1 MPFQLSLF
9 SLLTTHSLNITL
21 TLTLYFI
28 IRLVLLSI
36 SLTLS
41 NQITSD
47 RITSP
52 YRRRPLSIS
61 LSVSLEIRD
70 SSYQHITQTSFESQE
85 IIINTLDQTIQIT
98 PYKPMQTKTPPS
110 PMGHLSLHTS
120 FSSSPPN
127 SASYAR
133 SDCSTVSP
141 LSSTT
146 TSPASSPTSPFRRL
160 CRPAWFPASDNKIDT
175 SLITTTGTEEKA
187 RSRSRSQ
194 SQASF
199 RLNLNHHLNALR
211 RPSSSLLFLLRRR
224 PSKIDLALSEE
235 RTRCDEDA
243 VERKGVGLLEPRPV
257 DPAPAPVPDMSIGGE
272 GGLGSRSS
280 MQSLS
285 AGVLSPVPSTSLP
298 AQPRFV
304 MGGIEEILAGEA

>member
-1 MPFQLSLF
+1 M
-9 SLLTTHSLNITL
+9 
-21 TLTLYFI
+21 
-28 IRLVLLSI
+28 VLLSLSHFI
-36 SLTLS
+36 ESDYFRSHRDPVHSL
-41 NQITSD
+41 
-47 RITSP
+47 
-52 YRRRPLSIS
+52 IS
-61 LSVSLEIRD
+61 LSVSLDIRD
-70 SSYQHITQTSFESQE
+70 SSYQHITTQTNLESQE
-85 IIINTLDQTIQIT
+85 INTPAYPTYHPDNTT
-98 PYKPMQTKTPPS
+98 HKSMQTKTPPS

-175 SLITTTGTEEKA
+175 SLITTTGTEEKE
-187 RSRSRSQ
+187 RSQSRSRSQ

-257 DPAPAPVPDMSIGGE
+257 DPAPAPALVPDVSISGE
-272 GGLGSRSS
+272 RGLGSRSS

-285 AGVLSPVPSTSLP
+285 AGVLSPVSPTSLP
-298 AQPRFV
+298 ARPRFV
-304 MGGIEEILAGEA
+304 MGGIEEVLAGEA

>member
-1 MPFQLSLF
+1 M
-9 SLLTTHSLNITL
+9 HA
-21 TLTLYFI
+21 
-28 IRLVLLSI
+28 
-36 SLTLS
+36 
-41 NQITSD
+41 
-47 RITSP
+47 
-52 YRRRPLSIS
+52 
-61 LSVSLEIRD
+61 
-70 SSYQHITQTSFESQE
+70 
-85 IIINTLDQTIQIT
+85 
-98 PYKPMQTKTPPS
+98 KTAPPPS

-175 SLITTTGTEEKA
+175 SLITTTGTEEKE

-194 SQASF
+194 SQASS
-199 RLNLNHHLNALR
+199 RLSLNHHLNALR

-243 VERKGVGLLEPRPV
+243 VERKGVELLEPRPV
-257 DPAPAPVPDMSIGGE
+257 DPAPAPALAPIPDMSIGGE
-272 GGLGSRSS
+272 RGLGSRSS

-285 AGVLSPVPSTSLP
+285 AGVLSPVSPTSLP
-298 AQPRFV
+298 VQPRFV
-304 MGGIEEILAGEA
+304 MGGIEEVLAGEA

>member
-1 MPFQLSLF
+1 
-9 SLLTTHSLNITL
+9 
-21 TLTLYFI
+21 
-28 IRLVLLSI
+28 
-36 SLTLS
+36 
-41 NQITSD
+41 
-47 RITSP
+47 
-52 YRRRPLSIS
+52 
-61 LSVSLEIRD
+61 
-70 SSYQHITQTSFESQE
+70 
-85 IIINTLDQTIQIT
+85 
-98 PYKPMQTKTPPS
+98 
-110 PMGHLSLHTS
+110 MGHLSLHTS
-120 FSSSPPN
+120 FSSSSSPPN

-175 SLITTTGTEEKA
+175 SLITTTGTEEKE
-187 RSRSRSQ
+187 RSQSRGRSQ

-257 DPAPAPVPDMSIGGE
+257 DPAPAPAPVPDVSISGE
-272 GGLGSRSS
+272 RGLGSRSS

-285 AGVLSPVPSTSLP
+285 AGVLSPVSPTSLP
-298 AQPRFV
+298 ARPRFV
-304 MGGIEEILAGEA
+304 MGGIEEVLAGEA

>member
-1 MPFQLSLF
+1 MHAKKAP
-9 SLLTTHSLNITL
+9 
-21 TLTLYFI
+21 
-28 IRLVLLSI
+28 
-36 SLTLS
+36 
-41 NQITSD
+41 
-47 RITSP
+47 
-52 YRRRPLSIS
+52 
-61 LSVSLEIRD
+61 
-70 SSYQHITQTSFESQE
+70 
-85 IIINTLDQTIQIT
+85 
-98 PYKPMQTKTPPS
+98 PPS

-160 CRPAWFPASDNKIDT
+160 CRQAWFPASDNKIDN
-175 SLITTTGTEEKA
+175 SLITTTGTENKEQSQ
-187 RSRSRSQ
+187 SRSRSQ

-199 RLNLNHHLNALR
+199 RLSLNHHLNALR

-235 RTRCDEDA
+235 RARCDEDA
-243 VERKGVGLLEPRPV
+243 AERKGVGLLEPRPV
-257 DPAPAPVPDMSIGGE
+257 DPAPAPVPVSDMSSGDE
-272 GGLGSRSS
+272 RGLGSRSS

-285 AGVLSPVPSTSLP
+285 AGFLSPVLPTSLP

-304 MGGIEEILAGEA
+304 MGGIEEVLAGEA